1 MEGKSGEIISQWLS
15 EQSIPNIYF
24 APGPR
29 ITFIEE
35 ETMNKLLNLKPI
47 LHLNKSEALS
57 FTQTT
62 ELLEAAQSL
71 VERTQNEVFITLGK
85 RAFFIIMKWLTS
97 FHRYQQLL

>member
-1 MEGKSGEIISQWLS
+1 MPLIMMTVYLSGYDMEGKSGEIISQWLS

-47 LHLNKSEALS
+47 LHLNQIRS
-57 FTQTT
+57 
-62 ELLEAAQSL
+62 
-71 VERTQNEVFITLGK
+71 
-85 RAFFIIMKWLTS
+85 FIIYS
-97 FHRYQQLL
+97 NN